1 MARREHTDRYAGQV
15 LGWTWSL
22 LHPMILAGVYVFI
35 FSFVFRQRID
45 SSREFPLDYTA
56 YILTGLASW
65 LNITDTMAR
74 TSTALSGKSDLLRQM
89 VFPAKLLPIKAAVAS
104 LVTLAVMLGTL
115 QLYVVARF
123 GFQPLVLVLGP
134 IAIVLQF
141 VFLLGLG
148 LILSSLSVFLR
159 DVKDIVQVIS
169 LAGVYLIPAF
179 YLPSWVPPPFSPILK
194 LNPFSHFIWCFQDA
208 FFYVRIEHPASWIIA
223 TLISFLTYA
232 LGHRLFDRLQPA
244 FGSIL

>member
-45 SSREFPLDYTA
+45 PSRDFPLDYTA
-56 YILTGLASW
+56 YVLTGLASW
-65 LNITDTMAR
+65 LNITDTMVR
-74 TSTALSGKSDLLRQM
+74 TSTALSGKSELLRQM
-89 VFPAKLLPIKAAVAS
+89 VFPARLLPIKAAVAS
-104 LVTLAVMLGTL
+104 LVTLAVMLGVL
-115 QLYVVARF
+115 QLYVVVRF
-123 GFQPLVLVLGP
+123 GLQPLVLVLGP

-141 VFLLGLG
+141 VFLLGFG

-179 YLPSWVPPPFSPILK
+179 YLPSWVPPLFAPILV

-208 FFYVRIEHPASWIIA
+208 FFYVRIEHPASWISA

-232 LGHRLFDRLQPA
+232 LGRRLFDRLQPA
-244 FGSIL
+244 FGSML